1 MSNKTINSAIKHPV
15 FIKVLSSLITNR
27 FYSEVNLQRNKEG
40 IDEEEI
46 EHAIWLATIIATS
59 NNEDDK
65 YISSVF
71 GILLFLEYDDID
83 YNKVAF
89 IILSRS
95 GNLISSKFFTK
106 LISFESAKDSNFL
119 QFNERFGTTLDYEIG
134 AKLSIN
140 EIDVVGGD
148 SIIGSDYQ
156 KKLWDSLI
164 NTNENIA
171 ISAPTSAGKS
181 FIIQNYILDTFTK
194 VESFFAVYIVPTR
207 ALIAQVSQDFKNVL
221 GDDVSINTA
230 YIDNDDKEITQFRSK
245 ELYILT
251 PERTLKL
258 IQESYNN
265 PINPDLIFI
274 DEVQNIENE
283 DSRGFLFEFLL
294 NEIENLWPQ
303 SRKIIAGPF
312 LDKPHILF
320 KLIFSEESKNL
331 QTIFSPVFQL
341 KACLRPDEIKNK
353 LIIVKLFFQGML
365 INELEIDVDF
375 NFKKLISNKKKAL
388 VKIVML
394 FGRESKNIIYFPRPD
409 WAEGFSIDLAAAISK
424 QLNDDKIKNDE
435 DINDLIDLIKEE
447 VHPEY
452 FLIDGLKTKTAF
464 HHGKLPEIIRGE
476 LEHLFSSGK
485 LDNIVCTSTLMEGIN
500 LPAEKVFIAHAKK
513 DNIKLNPFELGNIV
527 GRAGRIKDSL
537 IGTVLC
543 LENEEEKWAEEQFS
557 NNPEMEIVPAI
568 NKLLNHPIDEIIEA
582 IRQPLDDNVRN
593 LDYATCFLKHKYLQ
607 GEEVLENY
615 LKKKNLNEES
625 IIAILDSLS
634 TRLDKLK
641 IPSELLRLNPSIDP
655 ELQNEL
661 YIKIKKK
668 GVKKWVFHDNENF
681 NRRWGKIERH
691 KRSHSENNFFG
702 QLENILFKLD
712 EIFDFNAEAYFKHNI
727 SRTVPHMV
735 YYAIQWLDNK
745 SMKELIN
752 QEINFYAN
760 IRKLIDKNDRG
771 DINKKINEVIKVYS
785 SIISFVLVKYL
796 KLLAD
801 ILETFLDDE
810 EKEKYKLSLSIPTM
824 LELGTY
830 NAVVLLLI
838 SKGLSRS
845 VAIKIYP
852 LIPEEEQEEPLEW
865 LSKQKSINK
874 LGKIYNK
881 YLKRKGFLLQDDEL

>member
-1 MSNKTINSAIKHPV
+1 MSNKTINSAKRHPV

-27 FYSEVNLQRNKEG
+27 FYSEVNLQRNKDE

-46 EHAIWLATIIATS
+46 EYAIWLASIIATS
-59 NNEDDK
+59 KGENDK
-65 YISSVF
+65 YIASVF

-106 LISFESAKDSNFL
+106 LISFETDKEPSFIK
-119 QFNERFGTTLDYEIG
+119 FNERFGTTLDYEIG

-140 EIDVVGGD
+140 EIDVIGGN
-148 SIIGSDYQ
+148 SIIGSNYQ
-156 KKLWDSLI
+156 KKLWNSLI
-164 NTNENIA
+164 NTNDNVA

-194 VESFFAVYIVPTR
+194 SESFFAVYIVPTR

-230 YIDNDDKEITQFRSK
+230 FIEKEDNEMSQFKSK

-265 PINPDLIFI
+265 PIFPDLIFI

-320 KLIFSEESKNL
+320 KLIFNEESKNL

-341 KACLRPDEIKNK
+341 KACIRPDKEKSK
-353 LIIVKLFFQGML
+353 IIIAKLFFQEML
-365 INELEIDVDF
+365 MNELEIDVDF
-375 NFKKLISNKKKAL
+375 NFKKLVSNKKKAL
-388 VKIVML
+388 IKIVML

-409 WAEGFSIDLAAAISK
+409 WAEGFSTDLANVISK
-424 QLNDDKIKNDE
+424 QLNSEGISSDE

-452 FLIDGLKTKTAF
+452 FLIDGLNTKTAF

-476 LEHLFSSGK
+476 LEYLFANGK

-543 LENEEEKWAEEQFS
+543 LEKEEEDWAEEQFS
-557 NNPEMEIVPAI
+557 DNPEMEIVPAI
-568 NKLLNHPIDEIIEA
+568 NKLLNYPIDEIIEA
-582 IRQPLDDNVRN
+582 IRQPLDDNVRK

-607 GEEVLENY
+607 GDGVLENY
-615 LKKKNLNEES
+615 LKKKNLNEEN
-625 IIAILDSLS
+625 INAILDSLS
-634 TRLDKLK
+634 IRLDKLN
-641 IPSELLRLNPSIDP
+641 IPPELLKLNPSIDP

-661 YIKIKKK
+661 YVKIKKK
-668 GVKKWVFHDNENF
+668 GVEKWVFHDNKNF
-681 NRRWGKIERH
+681 NRRWDKT
-691 KRSHSENNFFG
+691 KRQKSPHTKNNFFG
-702 QLENILFKLD
+702 QLESILFRLD

-735 YYAIQWLDNK
+735 YYAVQWLDNK

-760 IRKLIDKNDRG
+760 VRKLIDKNNRE

-810 EKEKYKLSLSIPTM
+810 EKEKYRLSLSIPTM
-824 LELGTY
+824 LELGTH

-852 LIPEEEQEEPLEW
+852 LIPEEEHEQPLEW
-865 LSKQKSINK
+865 LSKQKSIDK
-874 LGKIYNK
+874 LGKVYNK
-881 YLKRKGFLLQDDEL
+881 YLKRKGFLMQDEDR

>member
-1 MSNKTINSAIKHPV
+1 MSNKTIKSAKEHPI
-15 FIKVLSSLITNR
+15 FNKVLNTLITNR
-27 FYSEVNLQRNKEG
+27 FFSEVNLRINKEE
-40 IDEEEI
+40 INAEELEYS
-46 EHAIWLATIIATS
+46 IWLATIISTS
-59 NNEDDK
+59 SDENDK
-65 YISSVF
+65 YIASVF

-106 LISFESAKDSNFL
+106 LISFDTNENILLK
-119 QFNERFGTTLDYEIG
+119 FNERFGTTLDYEVG

-140 EIDVVGGD
+140 EIRVDGGI
-148 SIIGSDYQ
+148 SILGSDYQ
-156 KKLWDSLI
+156 KKLWDSLM
-164 NTNENIA
+164 NSNENVA

-181 FIIQNYILDTFTK
+181 FIIQNYILNTFTK
-194 VESFFAVYIVPTR
+194 ADSFFAIYIVPTR

-221 GDDVSINTA
+221 RDDVSINTA
-230 YIDNDDKEITQFRSK
+230 FIENDDDIIPVFKAK

-265 PINPDLIFI
+265 PIFPDLIFI

-283 DSRGFLFEFLL
+283 DSRGFLFEFLM
-294 NEIENLWPQ
+294 NEIEGQWPQ

-312 LDKPHILF
+312 LDKPHKLF
-320 KLIFSEESKNL
+320 RLMFNEKSENL
-331 QTIFSPVFQL
+331 QTIFSPVYQL
-341 KACLRPDEIKNK
+341 KACLRPHVAKNK
-353 LIIVKLFFQGML
+353 IIIAKLFFQEVL
-365 INELEIDVDF
+365 INEISIDVDF
-375 NFKKLISNKKKAL
+375 NFKKLINNKKKSL
-388 VKIVML
+388 IEIVRL
-394 FGRESKNIIYFPRPD
+394 FGQNSKNIIYFPRPD
-409 WAEGFSIDLAAAISK
+409 WAEGFSTDLSK
-424 QLNDDKIKNDE
+424 SILKQPNDSKLTNDE

-452 FLIDGLKTKTAF
+452 FLIDGLNTKTAF

-476 LEHLFSSGK
+476 LEHLFANGK

-500 LPAEKVFIAHAKK
+500 LPAEKVFIAHPNK
-513 DNIKLNPFELGNIV
+513 DKIKLNPFELGNIV

-543 LENEEEKWAEEQFS
+543 LENDDENWAEKQFGD
-557 NNPEMEIVPAI
+557 NPKMEIIPAI
-568 NKLLNHPIDEIIEA
+568 NKILNHPIGEIIDA
-582 IRQPLDDNVRN
+582 INQPMDDNVRK

-615 LKKKNLNEES
+615 LKKKNLNEEN
-625 IIAILDSLS
+625 INAILDSLS
-634 TRLDKLK
+634 IRLDKLK

-655 ELQNEL
+655 ELQNIL
-661 YIKIKKK
+661 YVDIKKR

-681 NRRWGKIERH
+681 NRRWSKMERR
-691 KRSHSENNFFG
+691 KRKHVDNNFFG
-702 QLENILFKLD
+702 QLESILFQLD
-712 EIFDFNAEAYFKHNI
+712 DIFDFNAEAYFKHNI

-735 YYAIQWLDNK
+735 YYAVQWLENK

-760 IRKLIDKNDRG
+760 IRKLIDKNNRQ
-771 DINKKINEVIKVYS
+771 DINRKINEVIKVYS
-785 SIISFVLVKYL
+785 SIISYVLVKYL

-801 ILETFLDDE
+801 ILENFFSE
-810 EKEKYKLSLSIPTM
+810 KEKEKYKLSLSIPTM

-830 NAVVLLLI
+830 NAVILLLI

-852 LIPEEEQEEPLEW
+852 LIPEEEQLQPIEW
-865 LSKQKSINK
+865 LSKQRSIDK
-874 LGKIYNK
+874 LGKVYNK
-881 YLKRKGFLLQDDEL
+881 YLKRKGFLYQDDEI

>member
-1 MSNKTINSAIKHPV
+1 MSNKTINSAKEHPIFV
-15 FIKVLSSLITNR
+15 KVLSSLITNR
-27 FYSEVNLQRNKEG
+27 FYSEVNLQRNKEK

-59 NNEDDK
+59 SVENDK
-65 YISSVF
+65 YIASVF
-71 GILLFLEYDDID
+71 GILLFLEYDNID

-106 LISFESAKDSNFL
+106 LINFQTVNESNFL
-119 QFNERFGTTLDYEIG
+119 QFNERFGTALDYEIG

-140 EIDVVGGD
+140 EINVIGGK

-156 KKLWDSLI
+156 KKLWNSLI
-164 NTNENIA
+164 NSNENLA

-181 FIIQNYILDTFTK
+181 FIIQNYILETFTK
-194 VESFFAVYIVPTR
+194 AESFFAVYIVPTR
-207 ALIAQVSQDFKNVL
+207 ALIAQVSEDFKNVL

-230 YIDNDDKEITQFRSK
+230 YIENEDNEIPQFRPK

-265 PINPDLIFI
+265 PIFPDLIFI

-294 NEIENLWPQ
+294 NEIENQWPQ

-320 KLIFSEESKNL
+320 KLIFSEESENL

-341 KACLRPDEIKNK
+341 KACLRPDRNKNK
-353 LIIVKLFFQGML
+353 KIIVKLFFQGMQ
-365 INELEIDVDF
+365 INEIAIDVDF
-375 NFKKLISNKKKAL
+375 NFKKLISNKKKTL
-388 VKIVML
+388 IKIVML
-394 FGRESKNIIYFPRPD
+394 FGQKSKNIIYFPRPD
-409 WAEGFSIDLAAAISK
+409 WAEGFSTDLSKAIVK
-424 QLNDDKIKNDE
+424 ELGVDKVNNDE

-452 FLIDGLKTKTAF
+452 FLIDGLNTKTAF

-476 LEHLFSSGK
+476 LEYLFANGK

-543 LENEEEKWAEEQFS
+543 LENEEDNWAEEQFTD
-557 NNPEMEIVPAI
+557 NPEMEIVPAI
-568 NKLLNHPIDEIIEA
+568 NKLLNHPIDEIINA
-582 IRQPLDDNVRN
+582 IKQPLDDSARN

-615 LKKKNLNEES
+615 LKKKNLKEEN
-625 IIAILDSLS
+625 IYAILDSLS
-634 TRLDKLK
+634 ERLDKLK
-641 IPSELLRLNPSIDP
+641 IPPNLLRLNPSIDP

-661 YIKIKKK
+661 YVKIKKK
-668 GVKKWVFHDNENF
+668 GVNKWVFHDNKNF
-681 NRRWGKIERH
+681 NRRWGKIERR
-691 KRSHSENNFFG
+691 KKSHYENNFFG

-735 YYAIQWLDNK
+735 YYAVQWLDNK

-760 IRKLIDKNDRG
+760 IRKLINKNNKE

-801 ILETFLDDE
+801 ILETFFNEE

-845 VAIKIYP
+845 VAIKVYP
-852 LIPEEEQEEPLEW
+852 LIPEEEQSQPLEW
-865 LSKQKSINK
+865 LSKQKSLDK
-874 LGKIYNK
+874 LGNIYNK
-881 YLKRKGFLLQDDEL
+881 YLKRKGFLKQDG